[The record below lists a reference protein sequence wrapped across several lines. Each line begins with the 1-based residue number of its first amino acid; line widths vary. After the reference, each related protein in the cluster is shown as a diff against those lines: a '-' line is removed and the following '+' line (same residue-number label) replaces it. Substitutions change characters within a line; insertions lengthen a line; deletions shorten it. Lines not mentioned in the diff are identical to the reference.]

1 MAECMLERRIELKEA
16 LPAFMTEYRE
26 MDALLDAEAPELEQ
40 LRGQMQAALADMF
53 ISTASEQAIAR
64 YERIASLH
72 AAQEDSLQTR
82 RLRVL
87 LAHAKAKKFTIPALI
102 AAASVLGQQAEV
114 HLTGGHG
121 IGIDFLSGDAGSI
134 AVLEKEFR
142 RSLPAHMEVSL
153 RNVSKVG
160 GGCHAG
166 GAAGLCTSYSFTG
179 V

>member
-1 MAECMLERRIELKEA
+1 MAECLLERSVDLMSA
-16 LPAFMTEYRE
+16 LPEFMTQYRE
-26 MDALLDAEAPELEQ
+26 MAALLDAEAPELEQ
-40 LRGQMQAALADMF
+40 LRSQMQAALEDMF

-72 AAQEDSLQTR
+72 AAPEDSLQTR

-87 LAHAKAKKFTIPALI
+87 LAHAKAKKFTIAALI
-102 AAASVLGQQAEV
+102 AAAAMLGQQAEV
-114 HLTGGHG
+114 RLTGEHG
-121 IGIDFLSGDAGSI
+121 IDIDFLSGNAASI

-153 RNVSKVG
+153 YNVSKLS

-166 GAAGLCTSYSFTG
+166 GAVGLCTSYSFTG